1 MSFVK
6 ATKKQSKLRLS
17 LIGPSGSGKTYSAL
31 AIASHLGSKVAV
43 IDTERGSASKYAGE
57 FSFDTMALNNFHPQK
72 YIDGIKEAQDAG
84 YDVLV
89 IDSLSHA
96 WMGKDGAL
104 ELVDKAAK
112 RQQSQNTYTAWK
124 EVTPLQNALVD
135 AILQSN
141 MHVIVTMRA
150 KTEYVMET
158 NERGKSVPRKIG
170 MAPVQRDGME
180 YEFDVVADMD
190 LDNNMIV
197 SKSRC
202 KDLNGLVVP
211 KPGKNV
217 ADTLLNWLTDGAP
230 IDAPDAAP
238 APESP
243 ASSPKPPQTTTEPT
257 KPALP
262 SLPTINEA
270 QRKRLFAIAK
280 QHGYTDE
287 EIKTVLIHGYEIE
300 SSKAI
305 LVKDY
310 DAIVETFSQPKE
322 GAPNAQ

>member
-31 AIASHLGSKVAV
+31 AIASHLGSKLAV

-57 FSFDTMALNNFHPQK
+57 FSFDKLELSNFHPQK

-230 IDAPDAAP
+230 VEAPDADP

-243 ASSPKPPQTTTEPT
+243 ASSPKPPQTTTEPAI

-262 SLPTINEA
+262 ALPSATINEA

-280 QHGYTDE
+280 QNGYTDE

-310 DAIVETFSQPKE
+310 DAIVETFSHPKE
-322 GAPNAQ
+322 VA